1 MIKKALMVGAAVGAV
16 GFWMHHHHTETQK
29 KREELEYASAE
40 RRSLRANPVYPLAVK
55 VSESRARGWP
65 AEHVLAG
72 LYRHGFWEDFGREAV
87 RILDERPASLRTF
100 ENRSRDDELSEL
112 FLQPW
117 NAPYR

>member
-1 MIKKALMVGAAVGAV
+1 MG
-16 GFWMHHHHTETQK
+16 
-29 KREELEYASAE
+29 
-40 RRSLRANPVYPLAVK
+40 LRAKA
-55 VSESRARGWP
+55 SESRALGWP